1 MWDDTDKNNYDAH
14 NAKGLG
20 QICDDPFSREIE
32 RYAADP
38 QYTAFLE
45 IGTWN
50 GRGSTRAFANG
61 LRGRTDDYVFY
72 SLECN
77 ADKSADAAA
86 LYADE
91 PRMHILNEVIWND
104 EPSDFYAVFPQ
115 ALSDAMYRRWNEVDI
130 LNMKKCPLFLE
141 RKDLPEVFD
150 VLLLDGGE
158 FTTYHEFQALKD
170 RCRVLMLDDIN
181 VDKCTLIL
189 AEIRAS
195 SNWRIVKEDT
205 TRNGFMIAE
214 RC

>member
-1 MWDDTDKNNYDAH
+1 
-14 NAKGLG
+14 
-20 QICDDPFSREIE
+20 
-32 RYAADP
+32 
-38 QYTAFLE
+38 
-45 IGTWN
+45 
-50 GRGSTRAFANG
+50 
-61 LRGRTDDYVFY
+61 
-72 SLECN
+72 
-77 ADKSADAAA
+77 
-86 LYADE
+86 
-91 PRMHILNEVIWND
+91 MHILNEVIWND

-115 ALSDAMYRRWNEVDI
+115 ALSDATYRRWNELDI

-141 RKDLPEVFD
+141 REGLPEVFD

-181 VDKCTLIL
+181 VDKCTLIV